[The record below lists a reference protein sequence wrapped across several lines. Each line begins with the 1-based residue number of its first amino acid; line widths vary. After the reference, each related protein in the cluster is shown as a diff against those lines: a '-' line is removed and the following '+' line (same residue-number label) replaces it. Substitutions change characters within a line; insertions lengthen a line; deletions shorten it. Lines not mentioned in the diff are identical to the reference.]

1 MKRSRN
7 CIKMNMLMF
16 FPSLTSLP
24 LMASFFFFHLGF
36 SFSHQIPHPTIK
48 NACTTLLHPSLCFT
62 ALASVKTHDHFTAFH
77 HLLEA
82 NINQTVESVESTRQS
97 IKGLLKLQDL
107 YLQERNALKDCL
119 EMLDQTLY
127 ELGQAV
133 DDLHGFRVSYGNLKT
148 LLSAAMTNEN
158 TCIDG
163 FFELEEFDSE
173 NQIGLKG
180 HLQGLLTPISEL
192 MSDCLAM
199 IRYQEQVLNEQKRLV
214 TKKPKKRFP
223 MWMLPG
229 DRNLMQ
235 REPTMKADIVVAA
248 DGSGD
253 YETIG
258 EALKMAPNMSRTR
271 FLIKIKAGVYNET
284 VEISREKANIMLVGD
299 GMNTT
304 IITGSKSFA
313 DGFSTFA
320 TATLTVIGDRF
331 LARDLTITNTA
342 GSKKFQAVAARVT
355 SNSAFYHCNF
365 SSYQDTLYVHS
376 LRQFYRDCI
385 IEGTIDFIFGNAAAV
400 FQNCT
405 VIVRKPIPG
414 QKLMI
419 TAQGRTDPNQ
429 NTGISLQNCT
439 IVAAP
444 DFNKTERQNFTTFL
458 GRPWRNY
465 SRTIVMKSYLG
476 DMINPQGWSKW
487 DDYSTVE
494 TVEYIEYLN
503 FGPGSDTRHRVK
515 WGGYKKNC
523 SEEIARQFTV
533 GLFLHGAGH
542 WLKTTGIP
550 LSYGS

>member
-1 MKRSRN
+1 
-7 CIKMNMLMF
+7 
-16 FPSLTSLP
+16 
-24 LMASFFFFHLGF
+24 MASFFFFHLGF

-82 NINQTVESVESTRQS
+82 NINQTVASVESTRQS

-180 HLQGLLTPISEL
+180 HLQGLLAPISVL

-199 IRYQEQVLNEQKRLV
+199 IRYQEQALNEQKRLV

-248 DGSGD
+248 DGNGD

-271 FLIKIKAGVYNET
+271 FVIKIKAGVYNET

-331 LARDLTITNTA
+331 LARDLTVTNTA
-342 GSKKFQAVAARVT
+342 
-355 SNSAFYHCNF
+355 
-365 SSYQDTLYVHS
+365 
-376 LRQFYRDCI
+376 
-385 IEGTIDFIFGNAAAV
+385 
-400 FQNCT
+400 
-405 VIVRKPIPG
+405 
-414 QKLMI
+414 
-419 TAQGRTDPNQ
+419 
-429 NTGISLQNCT
+429 
-439 IVAAP
+439 
-444 DFNKTERQNFTTFL
+444 